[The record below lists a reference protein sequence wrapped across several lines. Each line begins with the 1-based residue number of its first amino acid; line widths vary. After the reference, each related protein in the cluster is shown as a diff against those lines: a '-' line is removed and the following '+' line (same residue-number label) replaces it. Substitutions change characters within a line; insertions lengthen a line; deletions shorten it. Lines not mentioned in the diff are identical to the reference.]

1 MAERLFLVD
10 GMAYAFRSYYAI
22 RAALTDTE
30 GNPTN
35 ALYGFT
41 RILLKLIREH
51 EPSHLAV
58 VFDAP
63 GKTFRDEMY
72 SEYKG
77 TRKETPPD
85 LKIQFPMMHD
95 MVKALNIPL
104 LVVPGVEADDVIGTL
119 ARQADAAGMEA
130 VIVTGDKDL
139 QQMVSE
145 RVRVFDPSKGDNGQW
160 YGEAEVRE
168 RFGVG
173 PGNVI
178 DALALIGDSADN
190 VPGVRGIGDKTAKKL
205 LEKYT
210 SLEGLYDHT
219 DELKGKQKER
229 VLEDREQ
236 AFFSRELVTIKTDVD
251 LEIAPED
258 CGRQDYVEADLVEAL
273 TRFAFHTLLEELA
286 PGSAA
291 GETGDTVPPCTYEL
305 VLAEDALRKMVSRME
320 TAGTFAVDTET
331 TSTDPMLAE
340 LVGISCCCD
349 DDVAY
354 YIPIA
359 HTAESLTYMTDPDD
373 LTTYT
378 ELLPVAPIL
387 ALDLLR
393 PLFANS
399 TVGKVG
405 HNIKYDMI
413 VLERAGV
420 PLSGIVMDTMIA
432 SYLTDP
438 SQLRHNLAE
447 VSLQYLRRKLIPI
460 SDVIGKGS
468 KSVTFNHVPIHDACT
483 YAAEDADVTW
493 QLHKIFRERL
503 KDRELESLFTDV
515 ELPLIH
521 VLARMEQ
528 AGIAVDLSVFNTLRA
543 EIEGRLEELSTEIY
557 ELAGESFKINSPKQ
571 LQGILFDKLG
581 LKPVRKTKTGYSTDE
596 RVLEQLTQEHPLP
609 EKILEFRM
617 LEKLRGTYVDA
628 LPKLIHPETQ
638 KIHTSY
644 NQAVAATGR
653 LSSSDPNLQNIPIRN
668 SYGKRIREAFLPSE
682 ANYRLISADYS
693 QIELRI
699 LAHLSKDASL
709 VKAFE
714 ADADIHTETA
724 ARVFGE
730 SREDVTPDMR
740 RRAKAVNFGVVYG
753 ISAFGLARNLG
764 ISNAEAARF
773 IDEYFTQYPGIKH
786 WLDDTMERARESGYV
801 VTLLNRRRYVPDINS
816 GNANVRN
823 AGERVAINTPV
834 QGSAADIIKLA
845 MIRLDDVLR
854 NEVPQLLLQVH
865 DELVVEAPESAA
877 EEVAAQMQEIME
889 NIFPLD
895 VPLKVDV
902 GIGKNWAEI
911 H

>member
-1 MAERLFLVD
+1 MRDRLFLVD

-41 RILLKLIREH
+41 RVLLKLIREH
-51 EPSHLAV
+51 DPSHVVV

-72 SEYKG
+72 ADYKG
-77 TRKETPPD
+77 TRKETPAD
-85 LKIQFPMMHD
+85 LKSQFPMMHD

-104 LVVPGVEADDVIGTL
+104 LVIPGVEADDVIGTL
-119 ARQADAAGMEA
+119 AKQAEADGMDAI
-130 VIVTGDKDL
+130 IVTGDKDL
-139 QQMVSE
+139 QQMVTE
-145 RVRVFDPSKGDNGQW
+145 HIAVFDPSKGDNGQW
-160 YGEAEVRE
+160 YREAEVRE

-173 PGNVI
+173 PENVI

-210 SLEGLYDHT
+210 SLEGLYEHT

-229 VLEDREQ
+229 ILEDREQ
-236 AFFSRELVTIKTDVD
+236 AFFSRELVTIKTDVP
-251 LEIAPED
+251 LEITPAE
-258 CGRQDYVEADLVEAL
+258 CIRQDFIEADLVEAL

-286 PGSAA
+286 PGNSA
-291 GETGDTVPPCTYEL
+291 GETTTCTYEL
-305 VLAEDALRKMVSRME
+305 VLTQDALDAMVARMRA
-320 TAGTFAVDTET
+320 AGEFAVDTET
-331 TSTDPMLAE
+331 TSTNPMLAQ

-349 DDVAY
+349 DEIAY

-359 HTAESLTYMTDPDD
+359 HTTESLTFMKDPDD
-373 LTTYT
+373 LTTYEQLT
-378 ELLPVAPIL
+378 PLPAAQ
-387 ALDLLR
+387 ALDSVR
-393 PLFANS
+393 DLFADV
-399 TVGKVG
+399 TIGKVG
-405 HNIKYDMI
+405 HNIKYDMV

-420 PLSGIVMDTMIA
+420 PLGGIVMDTMIA

-438 SQLRHNLAE
+438 SQLRHNLDE

-460 SDVIGKGS
+460 SEVIGKGS
-468 KSVTFNHVPIHDACT
+468 KAVTFDHVPIHAACT

-493 QLHKIFRERL
+493 QLHQVFREQL
-503 KDRELESLFTDV
+503 KDRELESLFSDV

-528 AGIAVDLSVFNTLRA
+528 AGIAVEETVFHTLHT
-543 EIEGRLEELSTEIY
+543 EIETRLGELTTEIIT
-557 ELAGESFKINSPKQ
+557 LAGEPFKINSPKQ

-581 LKPVRKTKTGYSTDE
+581 LTPVRKTKTGYSTDE
-596 RVLEQLTQEHPLP
+596 RVLEQLAHEHPLP
-609 EKILEFRM
+609 EKILEYRM

-628 LPKLIHPETQ
+628 LPRLIHPDTR

-668 SYGKRIREAFLPSE
+668 AFGKRIREAFIPSQPD
-682 ANYRLISADYS
+682 YRLISADYS

-699 LAHLSKDASL
+699 LAHLSGDAQL
-709 VKAFE
+709 IEAFQQ
-714 ADADIHTETA
+714 DADIHTETA
-724 ARVFGE
+724 AKVFDVA
-730 SREDVTPDMR
+730 REEVTADMR

-764 ISNAEAARF
+764 ISNAEAGRF
-773 IDEYFTQYPGIKH
+773 IDGYFALYPGIQA
-786 WLDDTMERARESGYV
+786 WLDRTMEEARESGF
-801 VTLLNRRRYVPDINS
+801 VTTVLNRRRYIPDITS
-816 GNANVRN
+816 GNANVRR

-845 MIRLDDVLR
+845 MIKLDAALR
-854 NEVPQLLLQVH
+854 EESATLLLQVH
-865 DELVVEAPESAA
+865 DELVVEAPAQD
-877 EEVAAQMQEIME
+877 VDRVTRQMQEIME
-889 NIFPLD
+889 NTFTLD

-902 GIGKNWAEI
+902 GVGNNWAEI

>member
-1 MAERLFLVD
+1 MRDRLFLVD
-10 GMAYAFRSYYAI
+10 GMAFAFRSYYAI
-22 RAALTDTE
+22 RAALTDEE

-41 RILLKLIREH
+41 RVLLKLIREH
-51 EPSHLAV
+51 DPSHIAV

-72 SEYKG
+72 ADYKG

-85 LKIQFPMMHD
+85 LKSQFPMMHD
-95 MVKALNIPL
+95 MVRALNIPL
-104 LVVPGVEADDVIGTL
+104 LVVPGVEADDVIATL
-119 ARQADAAGMEA
+119 AKQAEAEGMDA

-139 QQMVSE
+139 QQTVTE
-145 RVRVFDPSKGDNGQW
+145 RITIFDPAKGDNGQW

-173 PGNVI
+173 PENVV
-178 DALALIGDSADN
+178 DALALIGDTADN

-210 SLEGLYDHT
+210 SLEGLYAHT

-236 AFFSRELVTIKTDVD
+236 AFFSRELVTIKTDVELD
-251 LEIAPED
+251 VTPAECVRKD
-258 CGRQDYVEADLVEAL
+258 FVEADLVAAL
-273 TRFAFHTLLEELA
+273 TRFAFHSLLEELA
-286 PGSAA
+286 PGA
-291 GETGDTVPPCTYEL
+291 GLVEEVQCEYRL
-305 VLAEDALRKMVSRME
+305 VLDEKELKAMIARLRK
-320 TAGTFAVDTET
+320 AGIFAVDTET
-331 TSTDPMLAE
+331 TSTDAMCAA

-349 DDVAY
+349 DEVAF

-359 HTAESLTYMTDPDD
+359 HTAESLTVMRDPDD
-373 LTTYT
+373 LTTY
-378 ELLPVAPIL
+378 EQLDPIPAEA
-387 ALDLLR
+387 ALELLR
-393 PLFANS
+393 PLFADPAI
-399 TVGKVG
+399 GKVG

-420 PLSGIVMDTMIA
+420 PLDGIVMDTMIA

-438 SQLRHNLAE
+438 SQLRHNLDE

-460 SDVIGKGS
+460 SELIGKGA
-468 KSVTFNHVPIHDACT
+468 KAVTFDHVPIHDACT

-493 QLHKIFRERL
+493 QLHSIFQERL
-503 KDRELESLFTDV
+503 KDRELESLFSDV

-528 AGIAVDLSVFNTLRA
+528 AGITIEPAVFATLHT
-543 EIEGRLEELSTEIY
+543 EIETRLGELSEEII
-557 ELAGESFKINSPKQ
+557 ELAGEPFKINSPKQ

-596 RVLEQLTQEHPLP
+596 RVLEQLAHEHPLP

-628 LPKLIHPETQ
+628 LPKMVHPETGR
-638 KIHTSY
+638 IHTSY

-653 LSSSDPNLQNIPIRN
+653 LSSSDPNLQNIPVRN
-668 SYGKRIREAFLPSE
+668 AYGKRIREAFIPGRPG
-682 ANYRLISADYS
+682 NRLISADYS

-699 LAHLSKDASL
+699 LAHLSGDAHL
-709 VKAFE
+709 IEAFQQ
-714 ADADIHTETA
+714 DADIHTETA
-724 ARVFGE
+724 ARVFGLE
-730 SREDVTPDMR
+730 RDAVTSDMR
-740 RRAKAVNFGVVYG
+740 RRAKAVNFGVIYG

-764 ISNAEAARF
+764 ISNAEAGRF
-773 IDEYFTQYPGIKH
+773 IEEYFAQYPGIQT
-786 WLDDTMERARESGYV
+786 WLDGTMDGARDTGYV
-801 VTLLNRRRYVPDINS
+801 TTILNRRRYVPDISS
-816 GNANVRN
+816 GNANVRR

-845 MIRLDDVLR
+845 MIAVDDALR
-854 NEVPQLLLQVH
+854 DGDAQLLLQVH
-865 DELVVEAPESAA
+865 DELVVEAPEEAVDG
-877 EEVAAQMQEIME
+877 VARQMREIME
-889 NIFPLD
+889 NIIALD

-902 GIGKNWAEI
+902 GVGNNWAEI

>member
-1 MAERLFLVD
+1 MRDRIFLVD
-10 GMAYAFRSYYAI
+10 GMAYAFRAYYAI
-22 RAALTDTE
+22 RAALTDTD

-58 VFDAP
+58 IFDAP

-72 SEYKG
+72 PEYKG

-85 LKIQFPMMHD
+85 LKVQFPMMHD
-95 MVKALNIPL
+95 LVKALNIPL
-104 LVVPGVEADDVIGTL
+104 LVVTGVEADDVIGTL
-119 ARQADAAGMEA
+119 AVQAEADGMDA

-139 QQMVSE
+139 QQMISDHI
-145 RVRVFDPSKGDNGQW
+145 RVFDPSKGDSGKW
-160 YGEAEVRE
+160 YDEEDVRE

-173 PGNVI
+173 PKNVV

-205 LEKYT
+205 LEKYR
-210 SLEGLYDHT
+210 SLEGLYEHT

-236 AFFSRELVTIKTDVD
+236 AFFSRKLVTIKTDVKLD
-251 LEIAPED
+251 IAPKD
-258 CGRQDYVEADLVEAL
+258 CPRRDFVEADIVEAF

-286 PGSAA
+286 PGKNTPTTDAA
-291 GETGDTVPPCTYEL
+291 PPKCEYEL
-305 VLAEDALRKMVSRME
+305 VLDEDALRNMITRME
-320 TAGTFAVDTET
+320 QAGSFAVDTET
-331 TSTDPMLAE
+331 TSVNSMRAE

-349 DDVAY
+349 EETAY

-373 LTTYT
+373 LTTYIQLT
-378 ELLPVAPIL
+378 PLPPEETL
-387 ALDLLR
+387 GLLR
-393 PLFANS
+393 PLFANENI
-399 TVGKVG
+399 GKVG

-413 VLERAGV
+413 VLERAGI
-420 PLSGIVMDTMIA
+420 PLRGITMDTMIA

-438 SQLRHNLAE
+438 SQLRHNLDE

-468 KSVTFNHVPIHDACT
+468 KAVTFNHVPIRAACT

-493 QLHKIFRERL
+493 QLRTIFREQL
-503 KDRELESLFTDV
+503 KDRELESLFFDV

-528 AGIAVDLSVFNTLRA
+528 TGIAVDLTVFDTLRTEIEQRLEALSA
-543 EIEGRLEELSTEIY
+543 EIFDV
-557 ELAGESFKINSPKQ
+557 AGEPFKINSPKQ

-596 RVLEQLTQEHPLP
+596 RVLEQLAHAHPLP
-609 EKILEFRM
+609 KKILEYRM

-628 LPKLIHPETQ
+628 LPRLVHPETHR
-638 KIHTSY
+638 IHTSY

-653 LSSSDPNLQNIPIRN
+653 LSSSNPNLQNIPIRN
-668 SYGKRIREAFLPSE
+668 AYGKRIREAFLPSQPDR
-682 ANYRLISADYS
+682 RLISADYS

-699 LAHLSKDASL
+699 LAHLSGDAHL
-709 VKAFE
+709 IEAFE
-714 ADADIHTETA
+714 NDADIHTETA

-730 SREDVTPDMR
+730 ARDNVTPDMR

-773 IDEYFTQYPGIKH
+773 IDEYFAQYPGIKI
-786 WLDDTMERARESGYV
+786 WLEDTMEQAKKLGYV
-801 VTLLNRRRYVPDINS
+801 TTLLNRRRYVPDINS
-816 GNANVRN
+816 GNANVRR

-845 MIRLDDVLR
+845 MIKLDEALHNTDA
-854 NEVPQLLLQVH
+854 QILLQVH
-865 DELVVEAPESAA
+865 DELVVGTTETTVED
-877 EEVAAQMQEIME
+877 VARQMQDIME
-889 NIFPLD
+889 NTFTLN
-895 VPLKVDV
+895 VPIKVDV
-902 GIGKNWAEI
+902 GVGNNWAEI